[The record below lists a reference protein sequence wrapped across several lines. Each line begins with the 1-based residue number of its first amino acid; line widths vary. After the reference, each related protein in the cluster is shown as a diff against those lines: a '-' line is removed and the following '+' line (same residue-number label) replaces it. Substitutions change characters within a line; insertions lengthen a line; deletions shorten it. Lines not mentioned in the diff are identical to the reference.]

1 MRGVCQL
8 NRDKVSRNAAAKLA
22 FFRPDTHMPLIKQ
35 DTVSTDRAWPDFDPQ
50 GESVQP
56 LLKKNMGRFFPA
68 SGSIDTRNEA
78 LLQWIQRRAAA
89 GLWPYGLCAVEP
101 PAVECRVRHS
111 CHQDVEGVNLTMVD
125 YLGLSQDA
133 RLKAAAIEAIETF
146 GLHLPSSGPL
156 MGNTEMS
163 YDLERSVARLFGRQ
177 DAFLLPTGWA
187 AGFGAVSGVVR
198 PGDYVLMDELSHQCL
213 QQGAY
218 ASTANV
224 SVFRHLDNDHLES
237 QLAELRA
244 KDPSSAIL
252 IITEGLFS
260 MDGDT
265 PNLREVVAL
274 ARRFGAQTL
283 VDIAHD
289 FGCTGPSG
297 TGTLGAQEVMND
309 IDIVVG
315 SFSKSFGTNG
325 GFISSRTLSMQWAQL
340 CFAGPYTFSTAIS
353 PVQVAAAAAALQIV
367 TGPEGDVIRATLRE
381 RVAHARD
388 AAARRGLTVIGAT
401 SPIVPVL
408 IGREQH
414 SRLAGMYSF
423 RRGLIATC
431 LEFPVV
437 QRGTARYRLSMSPR
451 LSHAQI
457 DTAMDIVADSIAE
470 AKRVV
475 D

>member
-1 MRGVCQL
+1 
-8 NRDKVSRNAAAKLA
+8 
-22 FFRPDTHMPLIKQ
+22 
-35 DTVSTDRAWPDFDPQ
+35 
-50 GESVQP
+50 
-56 LLKKNMGRFFPA
+56 
-68 SGSIDTRNEA
+68 
-78 LLQWIQRRAAA
+78 
-89 GLWPYGLCAVEP
+89 
-101 PAVECRVRHS
+101 
-111 CHQDVEGVNLTMVD
+111 MVD
-125 YLGLSQDA
+125 YLGLSQDP

-156 MGNTEMS
+156 MGNTEAS
-163 YDLERSVARLFGRQ
+163 YGLERAIARLLGRQ

-187 AGFGAVSGVVR
+187 AGFAAVSGVVR
-198 PGDYVLMDELSHQCL
+198 PGDHVLMDELSHQCL

-218 ASTANV
+218 ASTAQV
-224 SVFRHLDNDHLES
+224 SVFRHLDNGHLES
-237 QLAELRA
+237 QLVELRA
-244 KDPSSAIL
+244 KDPASAIL

-340 CFAGPYTFSTAIS
+340 CFAGPYTFSTCIS
-353 PVQVAAAAAALQIV
+353 PVQVAAAAAALDIV
-367 TGPEGDVIRATLRE
+367 TSSEGDSMRATLQA
-381 RVAHARD
+381 RVAHARE
-388 AAARRGLTVIGAT
+388 AAASRGLTVIGAP

-414 SRLAGMYSF
+414 SRLAGLYSF

-437 QRGTARYRLSMSPR
+437 QRGAARYRLSMSPR
-451 LSHAQI
+451 LSLEQI
-457 DTAMDIVADSIAE
+457 DTAMDIVAESIAD
-470 AKRVV
+470 AKRAI